1 MLKNFTLI
9 LLCFFMAGNALAA
22 QAPDF
27 TLKTQAGHSVS
38 LSDYKGKPLIIHF
51 WATWCPYCKKL
62 QPGFTAL
69 HKKYQSQGLEVLPIS
84 LWEDEGATP
93 QDDLNSRGFKFKTLI
108 NGDEIHKKYGLVGTP
123 TTFFVSKTGEI
134 VFKTSDSDPNSQAL
148 EKAVKQILK

>member
-1 MLKNFTLI
+1 
-9 LLCFFMAGNALAA
+9 MAGNALAG
-22 QAPDF
+22 QAPEF
-27 TLKTQAGHSVS
+27 TLKTQAGKSVS

-62 QPGFTAL
+62 QPGLTAL

-108 NGDEIHKKYGLVGTP
+108 NGDVIHKQFGVVGTP
-123 TTFFVSKTGEI
+123 TTFFISKTGDI
-134 VFKTSDSDPNSQAL
+134 VFKTSDSDPNSPAL
-148 EKAVKQILK
+148 EQAVQKILK